1 MRAFGDWI
9 KNWRANRRKKRELK
23 ALDLLRRLI
32 EREKKQ
38 LTPMGAVVKKIEVEV
53 NEGRYEEAERMVPSL
68 VSLMKEKKA
77 LDRLEE
83 EEFKKFKKTMFKE
96 LRAEMRRVR

>member
-1 MRAFGDWI
+1 MGAFGDWI
-9 KNWRANRRKKRELK
+9 KNWRSNRRKQRELK
-23 ALDLLRRLI
+23 ALDLLRRVI

-38 LTPMGAVVKKIEVEV
+38 LRPMGAVVKKIEGEV

-77 LDRLEE
+77 LKRN
-83 EEFKKFKKTMFKE
+83 FKWIKNYNLKLLQE
-96 LRAEMRRVR
+96 AINI